1 MRLSPDEIVLW
12 QWGFA
17 KLNATIVYTWVVM
30 ALLVLVSW
38 LATRR
43 LTSDAQMSRWQN
55 LLEVIVGGIRTQVRE
70 MTRHDPMRYLPF
82 VGTLFLFIALCNVL
96 AVVPGF
102 LAPTGSWST
111 TAALALCVFV
121 AVPVYGI
128 AQRGV
133 LGYLKTYIQPTPFMA
148 PFNIIGEVM
157 RTVSLAVRLFGNVMS
172 GTVIGAILLI
182 VAAWVFPI
190 LMQLLGLV
198 TGLIQAYIFAMLAMV
213 YIASATQSAA
223 ERQPAQEQKGEAPNG

>member
-30 ALLVLVSW
+30 GLLVLVSW

-82 VGTLFLFIALCNVL
+82 VGTLFLFIALSNVL
-96 AVVPGF
+96 SVVPGF

-128 AQRGV
+128 AQRGI
-133 LGYLKTYIQPTPFMA
+133 LGYLKTYIEPTPFMVL
-148 PFNIIGEVM
+148 FNIIGEVM

-223 ERQPAQEQKGEAPNG
+223 EHQPAQEQKGEAPNG